1 MKFKSKIN
9 WEKIT
14 KDELIKSR
22 LKLGALFFLGFLIG
36 IMLKSQAT
44 RTIVVGYNDNEV
56 LMSDEIQLKDSSL
69 EALE

>member
-14 KDELIKSR
+14 KDELIKNR

-36 IMLKSQAT
+36 MMLKSQAA
-44 RTIVVGYNDNEV
+44 RTIVAGYDDSEA
-56 LMSDEIQLKDSSL
+56 LTSDEIQLKDSNL
-69 EALE
+69 EVLE